1 MDEDYKFLTY
11 KEAAAALSSTVESI
25 RVQAR
30 RYNWPKRKNNRK
42 QVTIG
47 VPLDR
52 LEASKT
58 VSERVINNSE
68 TAPNAVHELQKK
80 VVVLETELKH
90 AAEKIEALKTQ
101 CADLKTDRDAWRE
114 QAQKKRGWFWQ
125 RNGRQW
131 KQHNRHA

>member
-11 KEAAAALSSTVESI
+11 KEAAAALSSTIESI

-52 LEASKT
+52 LEASET

-68 TAPNAVHELQKK
+68 TAPNAVHELQKQ
-80 VVVLETELKH
+80 VAVLETELKH
-90 AAEKIEALKTQ
+90 AAEKIGALETQ

-125 RNGRQW
+125 RAG
-131 KQHNRHA
+131 